1 MQDMIPHTY
10 IEKQGVKQTNGY
22 LKMRKICQ
30 ACMGN
35 GYRRIYKDASESE
48 KIVIQ
53 CAKCESTGEVE
64 DEDFSYDYS
73 GLDTDKLQ

>member
-1 MQDMIPHTY
+1 
-10 IEKQGVKQTNGY
+10 
-22 LKMRKICQ
+22 MRKICD

-35 GYRRIYKDASESE
+35 GYRRIYKDTSEEE

-53 CAKCESTGEVE
+53 CKKCNSAGEIE

-73 GLDTDKLQ
+73 GLEHDKLQ